1 MDTARYRERHRMTRD
16 KVRSSI
22 ENFIERTTS
31 GDAKAEEL
39 AVLPGVLSVYCEF
52 YRDKAIPGAEA
63 AEPPLMALPPG
74 QPLPQF
80 PSDGLVGVKQVASF
94 LGLSEN
100 TVWQKLR
107 TEPGFPHPS
116 VREHRMTRWD
126 ALKVREYR
134 RKADTQ

>member
-1 MDTARYRERHRMTRD
+1 MTRD
-16 KVRSSI
+16 KVKSSI
-22 ENFIERTTS
+22 ENFVERITS

-52 YRDKAIPGAEA
+52 YRGKNIQDAGT
-63 AEPPLMALPPG
+63 AEPPPDAVAFI

-80 PSDGLVGVKQVASF
+80 PADGLVGVKQVASF

-107 TEPGFPHPS
+107 VEPDFPQPS
-116 VREHRMTRWD
+116 VRERRMTRWD
-126 ALKVREYR
+126 AARVREYR
-134 RKADTQ
+134 RKADA